1 MTDSSN
7 GLTNTLQTVQT
18 GDGDN
23 SPLQM
28 SLTQVNISGSLT
40 VNGSPISVDTGSLV
54 TTSSFNA
61 YTSSVNTHLAG
72 LDVETGSLQ
81 NQING
86 LATTSS
92 LTSLSSSIAVTDLN
106 QNNVIAGLATTGSLS
121 GYTTVTTFNNYTG
134 SNDARVNSLI
144 SQTGS
149 YVTETES
156 GSFVTNV
163 AGGPISFEDQIIVTK
178 GNGSTST
185 ITVNNVTNAD
195 SSSFSQYA
203 VSASYAPDISNRN
216 GLINTGSLGGSQSI
230 TGSLNVEGTLT
241 ATSASITYL
250 ETVYE
255 TASIIYSSGS
265 NQLGDASDDIQTL
278 WGKVSIPSGPVS
290 ITGSLNASGSQHT
303 IVGKTLIT
311 GSLIVSSSA
320 TYDIELTGS
329 MIITRPVGSNSANNL
344 FVTNSNGAATIGAT
358 TILSRLGNTTTG
370 TVGTLSGYYNS
381 NRSLATNDE
390 LGFTIDPTTSAI
402 SGGTGNVIY
411 TNDPTDSF
419 PAMINFQNKATWTD
433 GRITLLKNTDI
444 TGSLNVTGDI
454 TATNFTGS
462 LQGTAS
468 YATNANSASFA
479 PTIIPDWV
487 ATTGSNTFT
496 GRQTIL
502 NDLEINS
509 SNPIGT
515 FVSIISTGTTSFLM
529 DSPLTQFQS
538 NGEMLFKNTIS
549 STGSADINFRTEN
562 GGDITFNTNNS
573 GSIAVTG
580 SVNISGSLSINGTTR
595 LNTILPNV
603 VKQNFVMLGGD
614 NTISSSTIYNNYL
627 NAITTSLSGNDVN
640 LVMPPG
646 GGILGPSG
654 LANLT
659 GSIFISGSNNVI
671 LNLGSQIPVAQGR
684 RQIVGSGNILVTT
697 PNINTSS
704 LTIPQI
710 NNNYNAGG
718 LNITLTTGSALG
730 NSAHSFAGNV
740 NLGTLI
746 WNHPS
751 ASIASGI
758 NASSVNNNVIV
769 GSIQSTTIGPTLLTS
784 SAQLSNNIVSNVGV
798 TLNHISSSI
807 NFSQNIVGGNGLTVN
822 NRYYQTGSNNTLAAT
837 ANIFGGQVI
846 TINAGGSPATNV
858 ARTLVGNIIGGQTV
872 NVSLEQNNTDTGGL
886 RNSIV
891 YGQGLNVSGSHSA
904 ASTAQNN
911 ITLLGRWNTED
922 SGLADSARTVFAV
935 GTGTAN
941 GNRRTGLYVT
951 SGSLVGV
958 SGSFNVNG
966 NSTFTGSVTV
976 NGTTSLSGSS
986 PLRVG
991 TYNNEGVIQTLGGSQ
1006 WLYRNSDTYN
1016 TVVGNASGVNNG
1028 FFTGSE
1034 KNMIFNGFNT
1044 PFTTGSNNVI
1054 IQGAGDNFI
1063 SGSNNIFL
1071 GSHNGQAGGS
1081 NNLLLGSTSYSSGSI
1096 FDNKFE
1102 LGTVSTSRI
1111 FHKQGTDPL
1120 QIGDDTQIT
1129 GSLYASGSSADHSII
1144 GNQINIIGNTQMSG
1158 NSGFPLYVDGTI
1170 NSKRLH
1176 FNNNPF
1182 NSNLSNSYYG

>member
-1 MTDSSN
+1 
-7 GLTNTLQTVQT
+7 
-18 GDGDN
+18 
-23 SPLQM
+23 
-28 SLTQVNISGSLT
+28 
-40 VNGSPISVDTGSLV
+40 
-54 TTSSFNA
+54 
-61 YTSSVNTHLAG
+61 
-72 LDVETGSLQ
+72 
-81 NQING
+81 
-86 LATTSS
+86 
-92 LTSLSSSIAVTDLN
+92 
-106 QNNVIAGLATTGSLS
+106 
-121 GYTTVTTFNNYTG
+121 
-134 SNDARVNSLI
+134 
-144 SQTGS
+144 
-149 YVTETES
+149 
-156 GSFVTNV
+156 
-163 AGGPISFEDQIIVTK
+163 
-178 GNGSTST
+178 
-185 ITVNNVTNAD
+185 
-195 SSSFSQYA
+195 
-203 VSASYAPDISNRN
+203 
-216 GLINTGSLGGSQSI
+216 
-230 TGSLNVEGTLT
+230 
-241 ATSASITYL
+241 
-250 ETVYE
+250 
-255 TASIIYSSGS
+255 
-265 NQLGDASDDIQTL
+265 
-278 WGKVSIPSGPVS
+278 
-290 ITGSLNASGSQHT
+290 
-303 IVGKTLIT
+303 
-311 GSLIVSSSA
+311 
-320 TYDIELTGS
+320 
-329 MIITRPVGSNSANNL
+329 
-344 FVTNSNGAATIGAT
+344 
-358 TILSRLGNTTTG
+358 
-370 TVGTLSGYYNS
+370 
-381 NRSLATNDE
+381 
-390 LGFTIDPTTSAI
+390 
-402 SGGTGNVIY
+402 
-411 TNDPTDSF
+411 
-419 PAMINFQNKATWTD
+419 
-433 GRITLLKNTDI
+433 
-444 TGSLNVTGDI
+444 
-454 TATNFTGS
+454 
-462 LQGTAS
+462 
-468 YATNANSASFA
+468 
-479 PTIIPDWV
+479 
-487 ATTGSNTFT
+487 
-496 GRQTIL
+496 
-502 NDLEINS
+502 
-509 SNPIGT
+509 
-515 FVSIISTGTTSFLM
+515 M

-837 ANIFGGQVI
+837 ANIFGGQ
-846 TINAGGSPATNV
+846 
-858 ARTLVGNIIGGQTV
+858 
-872 NVSLEQNNTDTGGL
+872 
-886 RNSIV
+886 
-891 YGQGLNVSGSHSA
+891 GLNVSGSHSA

-1182 NSNLSNSYYG
+1182 NSNPSSNLGAIRLDGNNQTFYSTNYDFAQITTQSMVYQTVITGSNKVETGLRSNNNGSDYSLSLINQSGTGSLTTNANVIVTGSVTISGNNQHNYLQIQVQTMYVFG